1 MCYEKDNIGAEASN
15 SGVGEA
21 GVDILN
27 LMVLLGKGYRT
38 FVEYWVSGNLLP
50 HKGDSHFCLFM
61 RIRGPHPSSMLLS
74 HFSRVRLSVTP

>member
-1 MCYEKDNIGAEASN
+1 MKKDNIGAEASN

-50 HKGDSHFCLFM
+50 HKGDSHFCL
-61 RIRGPHPSSMLLS
+61 L
-74 HFSRVRLSVTP
+74 